1 MNEVGTES
9 QPLRVAV
16 IGAGPAGFYTA
27 ERLFKQKDLVV
38 EVDMFDRLPTPYGL
52 VRAGVAPDHQKIKS
66 VTKVFDRVAGNA
78 GFRFFGYVEI
88 GRDLDLT
95 DLERHYHQIVYATGA
110 QTDRSLNIPGIDL
123 AGSHA
128 ATSFVA
134 WYNGHPDYRDL
145 EFDLS
150 VNSAAVI
157 GIGNVAVDV
166 ARILCRTPE
175 ELEQTD
181 IADHALEA
189 LRSSKIRD
197 VYMLGRR
204 GPAQGKFTSPELKEL
219 GEMSDADVIILPEEA
234 KLDELSENSLATADR
249 GTLRQVQIIKE
260 FAGRMAST
268 KPRRLHLRFLVSP
281 TELCGDETGRVRVM
295 RIVRNELYAT
305 SAGTLRPR
313 ATDYQESIE
322 VGLVFRAVGY
332 RGVPIPGV
340 PFYDDWGVI
349 LNVDGRVVEQ
359 DTQRPRIGH
368 YTAGWIK
375 RGPSGVIGTNKP
387 DAAETVEQMLK
398 DLSEGRLLKP
408 QLPTAEAAGK
418 LVQKRQ
424 SEFFSFDDW
433 RNLDRLEIERGQAI
447 GRPRVKLTRIA
458 DMLAARE
465 S

>member
-1 MNEVGTES
+1 MNQVGTEA

-38 EVDMFDRLPTPYGL
+38 EIDMFDRLPTPYGL

-88 GRDLDLT
+88 GRDLDLA
-95 DLERHYHQIVYATGA
+95 DLERHYHQIVYSTGA

-150 VNSAAVI
+150 VESAAVI

-189 LRSSKIRD
+189 LRASNIRD

-219 GEMSDADVIILPEEA
+219 GEMSEADVIILPEEA
-234 KLDELSENSLATADR
+234 QLDELSENSLATADR
-249 GTLRQVQIIKE
+249 GTLRQVEIIKK
-260 FAGRMAST
+260 FAERPTST

-281 TELCGDETGRVRVM
+281 AELCSDGDGRVSAM

-313 ATDYQESIE
+313 ATDYHESIE

-349 LNVDGRVVEQ
+349 LNVDGRVVEP
-359 DTQRPRIGH
+359 DTQRPRTGH

-387 DAAETVEQMLK
+387 DAAETVEQMLG
-398 DLSEGRLLKP
+398 DWSEGRLLKP
-408 QLPTAEAAGK
+408 PSPTAEEAGK
-418 LVQKRQ
+418 LVKERQ
-424 SEFFSFDDW
+424 PEFFSFDDW
-433 RNLDRLEIERGQAI
+433 RHLDQLEIERGQAT
-447 GRPRVKLTRIA
+447 GRPRLKFTRIGE
-458 DMLAARE
+458 MLAARE

>member
-1 MNEVGTES
+1 
-9 QPLRVAV
+9 
-16 IGAGPAGFYTA
+16 
-27 ERLFKQKDLVV
+27 
-38 EVDMFDRLPTPYGL
+38 
-52 VRAGVAPDHQKIKS
+52 
-66 VTKVFDRVAGNA
+66 
-78 GFRFFGYVEI
+78 
-88 GRDLDLT
+88 
-95 DLERHYHQIVYATGA
+95 
-110 QTDRSLNIPGIDL
+110 
-123 AGSHA
+123 
-128 ATSFVA
+128 
-134 WYNGHPDYRDL
+134 
-145 EFDLS
+145 
-150 VNSAAVI
+150 
-157 GIGNVAVDV
+157 VAVDV

-281 TELCGDETGRVRVM
+281 SELCGDETGRVRVM

-447 GRPRVKLTRIA
+447 GRPRVKFTRIA
-458 DMLAARE
+458 DMLAAKE

>member
-1 MNEVGTES
+1 MNQVGTEA

-66 VTKVFDRVAGNA
+66 VTKVFDRVAGNI

-88 GRDLDLT
+88 GRDIDLA
-95 DLERHYHQIVYATGA
+95 DLEKHYHQIVYATGA
-110 QTDRSLNIPGIDL
+110 QTDRRLNIPGIDL

-150 VNSAAVI
+150 VESAAVI

-166 ARILCRTPE
+166 ARILCRTPD
-175 ELEQTD
+175 ELEETD

-189 LRSSKIRD
+189 LRASRVKD

-219 GEMSDADVIILPEEA
+219 GEMSDADLIILPEEA
-234 KLDELSENSLATADR
+234 QLDELSEQSLATADR
-249 GTLRQVQIIKE
+249 GTLRQVEIIND
-260 FAGRMAST
+260 FAGRPAST
-268 KPRRLHLRFLVSP
+268 RSRRLHLRFLVSP
-281 TELCGDETGRVRVM
+281 TELCDDGDGRVSTM

-305 SAGTLRPR
+305 SAGTLRSR
-313 ATDYQESIE
+313 ATDNHESID

-349 LNVDGRVVEQ
+349 LNVNGRVVET

-387 DAAETVEQMLK
+387 DAAETVEQMLS
-398 DLSEGRLLKP
+398 DLSESRLLKP
-408 QLPTAEAAGK
+408 PSPTAEAAGK
-418 LVQKRQ
+418 LIKDRQ
-424 SEFFSFDDW
+424 PEFFSFDDW
-433 RNLDRLEIERGQAI
+433 RRLDQLEIERGQMI
-447 GRPRVKLTRIA
+447 GRPRVKFTRIA
-458 DMLAARE
+458 DMLAAKQ